1 VLARKKASEEESEIN
16 AVNTFIFLRHGHSA
30 ANAAGLLTGQLPG
43 IGLSRQGRNQAEA
56 LIDRIG
62 RGRIDFL
69 HLSPIERCQ
78 FTIDPWLR
86 SKNSSSLQS
95 LQVLDG
101 ISEIDFG
108 RWSGR
113 KLSSLRRETL
123 WKDVQN
129 RPSVVTFPEGESFRK
144 VQKRAVEAVE
154 EIRSLRGKDKVHLVV
169 SHSDTIK
176 LIAAHYLN
184 MKLDS
189 FQKLQIDPASFTVF
203 LGDATHLSLKTMN
216 SQATLKEIL
225 N

>member
-1 VLARKKASEEESEIN
+1 MKAVS
-16 AVNTFIFLRHGHSA
+16 TFIFLRHGHSA

-43 IGLSRQGRNQAEA
+43 IGLSRHGKVQAEA
-56 LIDRIG
+56 LVDRIG

-101 ISEIDFG
+101 ISEINFG

-113 KLSSLRRETL
+113 KLTSLRREPL
-123 WKDVQN
+123 WKDVQSQ
-129 RPSVVTFPEGESFRK
+129 PSTVTFPEGESFRR
-144 VQKRAVEAVE
+144 VQKRAIAAIE
-154 EIRSLRGKDKVHLVV
+154 EIRSMPGKGKAHLIV

-176 LIAAHYLN
+176 LIVAHYLN

-203 LGDATHLSLKTMN
+203 LGDAKNFSLKTMN

-225 N
+225 D

>member
-1 VLARKKASEEESEIN
+1 MLARKKASEEESEIN
-16 AVNTFIFLRHGHSA
+16 PVNTFIFLRHGHSA

-113 KLSSLRRETL
+113 KISSLRREPL

-144 VQKRAVEAVE
+144 VQRRAVEAVE

-203 LGDATHLSLKTMN
+203 HGDATHLSLKTMN